1 MMRKFTS
8 RQAAEGEL
16 LVRRLSEKARKYYD
30 GADTVGVYCDD
41 RNDNEN
47 IAVKDIDGVRIMSF
61 EELQADF
68 EAMQDELDDDDDE

>member
-1 MMRKFTS
+1 MRKFTS

-16 LVRRLSEKARKYYD
+16 LVRRLSEKARKYYA

-68 EAMQDELDDDDDE
+68 EAMQDELGDDDE